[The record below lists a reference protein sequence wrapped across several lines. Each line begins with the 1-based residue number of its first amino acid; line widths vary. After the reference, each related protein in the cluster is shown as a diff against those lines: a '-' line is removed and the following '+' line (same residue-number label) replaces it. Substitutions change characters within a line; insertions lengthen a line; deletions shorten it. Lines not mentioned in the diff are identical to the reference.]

1 MVKAGLWLLLVSR
14 MVSSF
19 AFAAKQSLEGTFS
32 LVVLILF
39 WVVVAA
45 VILSFVFVPFV
56 LFSIK
61 RDIKEIKKEIQ
72 KLNSRDILD

>member
-19 AFAAKQSLEGTFS
+19 AFVLKQSLEGTFS
-32 LVVLILF
+32 IFILIFFWVFVAIVVL
-39 WVVVAA
+39 
-45 VILSFVFVPFV
+45 SFLFVPFV

-61 RDIKEIKKEIQ
+61 RDIKAIKEEIER
-72 KLNSRDILD
+72 LSSRDILD